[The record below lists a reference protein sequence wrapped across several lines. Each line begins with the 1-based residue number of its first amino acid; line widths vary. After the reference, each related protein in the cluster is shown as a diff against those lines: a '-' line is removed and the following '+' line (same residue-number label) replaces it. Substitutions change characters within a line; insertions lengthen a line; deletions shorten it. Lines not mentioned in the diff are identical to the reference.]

1 MANGKDHLIV
11 NSLIGI
17 TYVTSFNNE
26 TNSSN
31 FLYVCI
37 GLFIGTL
44 ITPDYDLEIIVTKEM
59 IKKVPIIG
67 KLWNAYW
74 LPYAKNFTH
83 RGISHDPII
92 GTLTRF
98 LYGFW
103 WIFFFDNIQTDILFY
118 ILTGWY
124 IQDFSHYIM
133 DMPFYKKKDK
143 IVEGLKAVY
152 SRFKPF

>member
-11 NSLIGI
+11 NSLIGV
-17 TYVTSFNNE
+17 TYVTSFNNKI
-26 TNSSN
+26 NNDN

-44 ITPDYDLEIIVTKEM
+44 ITPDYDLETIVTKEM

-67 KLWNAYW
+67 NLWNTYW
-74 LPYAKNFTH
+74 KLYAKNFTH
-83 RGISHDPII
+83 RGVSHDPII
-92 GTLTRF
+92 GTLTRAI
-98 LYGFW
+98 YGFW
-103 WIFFFDNIQTDILFY
+103 WIFFFDDIQTDILFY

-124 IQDFSHYIM
+124 IQDFSHYIL
-133 DMPFYKKKDK
+133 DLPFYKKKNE
-143 IVEGLKAVY
+143 IVEWLKAVY